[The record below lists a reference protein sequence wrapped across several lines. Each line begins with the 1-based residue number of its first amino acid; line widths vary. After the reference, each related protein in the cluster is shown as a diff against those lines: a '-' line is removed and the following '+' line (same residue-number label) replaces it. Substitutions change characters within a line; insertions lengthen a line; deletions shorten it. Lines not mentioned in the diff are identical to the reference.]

1 MFPKPTTIAPV
12 AKPLPAAV
20 VNAVRFRIHEIT
32 VDCATSFPEPSK
44 TRGLAEKAE
53 LEDFLKENNTTP

>member
-1 MFPKPTTIAPV
+1 MFPKPTTIAPA

-32 VDCATSFPEPSK
+32 VDCATFPEASK
-44 TRGLAEKAE
+44 TRRLAEKAE
-53 LEDFLKENNTTP
+53 LEGFLKENNTTP